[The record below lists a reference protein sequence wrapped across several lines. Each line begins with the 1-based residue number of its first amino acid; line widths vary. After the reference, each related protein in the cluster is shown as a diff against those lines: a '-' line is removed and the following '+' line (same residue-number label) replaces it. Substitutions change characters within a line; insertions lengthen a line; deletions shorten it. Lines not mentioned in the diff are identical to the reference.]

1 MVVSDIDFENLYL
14 KIKKHIYKNKQKY
27 VTLILLTIIQIKP
40 TSWRDIDVVAN
51 LWEKSEAANL
61 ESGLSELVYRSN
73 RIGADR
79 AVCNWGGGNT
89 SMKTVEKDFR
99 GRDIEVMWVK
109 GSGSDLGTMKSQHFT
124 GLSLSDITPLF
135 EREEM
140 SDEEMVGYLSHCMI
154 DSKHPRASIETL
166 LHAFLPFK
174 HVDHT
179 HPDAIISLC
188 CAHNGRELADE
199 IYGER
204 YVWVPYVRP
213 GFTLSK
219 MIAEG
224 VRQNPIAELVLME
237 KHGLVTWGETSEA
250 CYNKTIAIIQEAEAY
265 IEAKVNE
272 GQLYGGKQYESIA
285 AEDRGRILAEV
296 LPVVRGAVSDN
307 KKMIV
312 NVDAAE
318 DVLAFVNSRDAKTL
332 SQVGAACPDHLVHTK
347 MKPLYIEWNPE
358 GQDVD
363 ALKAALLQGIAA
375 YKEEYKAY
383 FKRNKHEGDVMFEA
397 APRVILIP
405 GLGMVNTGKSY
416 AMANVSGAL
425 YHRAIAVMRGATAL
439 GEFVSLS
446 ENESYNV
453 EYWPLE
459 LYKLSLAPA
468 EAEFSRKVAF
478 ITGGAGGIGSA
489 AARKLLQGG
498 AHVVLA
504 DLNLEGAAKL
514 AEECNQQYG
523 EGRAFAVKMDVT
535 KEEDVQAAFD
545 QCALQYGGVDIIV
558 NNAGLATS
566 SPFDETSLAEW
577 NLNMNVLA
585 TGYFLVAREAFKLM
599 KAQGIGG
606 SMVFVGSKNSV
617 YAGKNAAAYSTAKA
631 AEIHLARCI
640 AAEGG
645 QHGIRVNSVLPD
657 AVLQGSAIWN
667 SSWRNERA
675 AAYGIEED
683 QLEEYYRKRTTL
695 LVNVFPADIAEA
707 IAYFASSKAE
717 KTTGCMITVDGGV
730 PAAFTR

>member
-1 MVVSDIDFENLYL
+1 M
-14 KIKKHIYKNKQKY
+14 
-27 VTLILLTIIQIKP
+27 
-40 TSWRDIDVVAN
+40 VAN

-224 VRQNPIAELVLME
+224 VRQNPKAELVLME

-383 FKRNKHEGDVMFEA
+383 FERNKHEGDVMFEA

-489 AARKLLQGG
+489 AARKLLQDG

-545 QCALQYGGVDIIV
+545 QCALQYGGVDVIV

-675 AAYGIEED
+675 AAYGIEAD

-707 IAYFASSKAE
+707 IAYFSSSKAE